1 MIMTVMG
8 LHQGRMVYGLST
20 MLCGLVRITMVW
32 SPRGDVATPR
42 RTRALANAV
51 KRPKLGR
58 LLRRRQLLPELDA
71 IRQHRPKV
79 LLRLR
84 LLALLLRLRL
94 LRRLRL
100 LGVANS
106 QAHHDSWPPAMAHDV
121 ARVPA

>member
-1 MIMTVMG
+1 MWCG
-8 LHQGRMVYGLST
+8 DDNDDDHDCYGLASGQNGARPEHNAVWPGA
-20 MLCGLVRITMVW
+20 LQGAPQWCG
-32 SPRGDVATPR
+32 PRGQGGDVATPS

-51 KRPKLGR
+51 KRPKLDR

-106 QAHHDSWPPAMAHDV
+106 QAHHDS
-121 ARVPA
+121 

>member
-1 MIMTVMG
+1 MRPG
-8 LHQGRMVYGLST
+8 ADH
-20 MLCGLVRITMVW
+20 CGLVTVG
-32 SPRGDVATPR
+32 RGQGRDVATPR

-51 KRPKLGR
+51 KRPKLDR
-58 LLRRRQLLPELDA
+58 LLRRRQLQPELDA

-106 QAHHDSWPPAMAHDV
+106 QAHHDS
-121 ARVPA
+121 